1 MLSTK
6 IHKQTILE
14 FSHGDYDENYSRCSK
29 IL

>member
-1 MLSTK
+1 MFSTK

-14 FSHGDYDENYSRCSK
+14 YSHGDYNENYSRCSN